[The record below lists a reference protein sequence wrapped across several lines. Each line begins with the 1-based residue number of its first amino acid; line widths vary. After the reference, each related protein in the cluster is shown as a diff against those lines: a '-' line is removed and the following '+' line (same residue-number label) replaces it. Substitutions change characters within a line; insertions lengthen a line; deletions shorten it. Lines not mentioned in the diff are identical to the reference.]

1 MNPQPAIELV
11 LFRWGTLEL
20 ALPAC
25 RVQALESA
33 WDPQAP
39 SIGDLLGLPA
49 AAPGARRLLLVAGPG
64 GVLRLCVQEP
74 VTQVR
79 LPAAAIHALPPL
91 LAARLRLPWVRAL
104 AWRPGQG
111 ALSVILDAD
120 GLPRPRPAVA
130 LQGPGSP

>member
-1 MNPQPAIELV
+1 MNREKAIELV

-20 ALPAC
+20 ALPAY
-25 RVQALESA
+25 RVQALEA
-33 WDPQAP
+33 ARDAQAP

-49 AAPGARRLLLVAGPG
+49 AAPGLMRLLLVAGPG
-64 GVLRLCVQEP
+64 GVLRLRVQEP

-79 LPAAAIHALPPL
+79 LAAAAIHALPPL

-111 ALSVILDAD
+111 AGTVVVILD
-120 GLPRPRPAVA
+120 PPAR
-130 LQGPGSP
+130 